1 LSVAAEV
8 MGGAQGQRPFE
19 LLPPRDPLAP
29 APAPDLEDWQREMA
43 GALVMRPRGERGE
56 DF

>member
-1 LSVAAEV
+1 

-29 APAPDLEDWQREMA
+29 APAPDLEEWQREMA